1 MLDAQVPYQCALP
14 VPGKISGEI
23 RERHRFV
30 GNLAKSGVTNYV
42 WSKPLGTEVQR
53 AGDFHDRW
61 CVKCDASE
69 CFAQSERIKKCFQI
83 QAAAQLKI
91 RPVSFAAPIGA
102 AGKIP
107 CGIAPL
113 AVCDLEALV
122 VPFSHR
128 RQVPNFVIA
137 AL

>member
-23 RERHRFV
+23 RERHRLV
-30 GNLAKSGVTNYV
+30 GNLAKSGVTDDV
-42 WSKPLGTEVQR
+42 WSKPIRSEIYE
-53 AGDFHDRW
+53 AGDFDQRRR
-61 CVKCDASE
+61 VKCHVRERATE
-69 CFAQSERIKKCFQI
+69 TQSIKKTFQI
-83 QAAAQLKI
+83 QAAAHLKI
-91 RPVSFAAPIGA
+91 CAVALPT
-102 AGKIP
+102 
-107 CGIAPL
+107 PL
-113 AVCDLEALV
+113 GTARKTAHAVTPFAVCDLEALV